1 MCKEHLPLGS
11 ALGSVSP
18 CDCTCTEFFPAGMK
32 KVTYIND
39 SPGRVGALPPL
50 GERCRGQLEPRVSHG
65 SRTWPGERGG
75 LPGTRPAFPFFT
87 PSLPKSTRR
96 RYRNQTFCC
105 SGLLSCRLATAGSP
119 GKLSAPHFPILCHLW
134 TRRGGNTFPSPAGP
148 LCNRLPPGSG
158 AAPAREPLWPQLP
171 LSPSARPP
179 RTPRLSGS
187 LFLPVPRG

>member
-1 MCKEHLPLGS
+1 M
-11 ALGSVSP
+11 A
-18 CDCTCTEFFPAGMK
+18 
-32 KVTYIND
+32 
-39 SPGRVGALPPL
+39 ALPPL
-50 GERCRGQLEPRVSHG
+50 GDRLRGQPEPRVSHG
-65 SRTWPGERGG
+65 SRAWPGERRG

-148 LCNRLPPGSG
+148 LCNRGVGQPRPGDPAGHGSPRAPQPEPLAPLGSRG
-158 AAPAREPLWPQLP
+158 AFSSPARRAEPLSLRMLGPEPWEGGEG
-171 LSPSARPP
+171 ARSC
-179 RTPRLSGS
+179 T
-187 LFLPVPRG
+187 